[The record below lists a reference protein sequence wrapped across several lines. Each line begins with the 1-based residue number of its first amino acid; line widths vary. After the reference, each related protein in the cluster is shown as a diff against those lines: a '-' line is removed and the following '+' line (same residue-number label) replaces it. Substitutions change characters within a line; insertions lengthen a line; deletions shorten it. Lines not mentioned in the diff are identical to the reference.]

1 MYLGHTAGVLL
12 KSGQGVVAVGTIRL
26 PHHVSSAGVVRR
38 QVGADLGAHGIAP
51 KLAGDVA
58 LVLSELVANSVRHA
72 SPLAGGE
79 LEVSW
84 DMTARGIELR
94 VTDGGSAAA
103 PELRAVGVDDVSGR
117 GLTIVAK
124 LAAAWGVESTALGTT
139 VWALVTGGRRR
150 NGERIRL
157 A

>member
-1 MYLGHTAGVLL
+1 M
-12 KSGQGVVAVGTIRL
+12 
-26 PHHVSSAGVVRR
+26 
-38 QVGADLGAHGIAP
+38 
-51 KLAGDVA
+51 
-58 LVLSELVANSVRHA
+58 LSELVANSVRHA
-72 SPLAGGE
+72 SPLADGE

-84 DMTARGIELR
+84 DMTGRGIELR
-94 VTDGGSAAA
+94 VTDGGGAAG

-139 VWALVTGGRRR
+139 VWALMAGGRRQR
-150 NGERIRL
+150 NTDRIRL